1 VPTPS
6 SLNQSVRC
14 PKQRPHLHCSL
25 LPFLFP
31 PRLRPRRVE
40 ATARALPNLRV
51 TPVTVVRERALP
63 NLQVT
68 PVTVVRARALPNLR
82 VTPATVVRERVLPNL
97 QVTPATVVRERALP
111 NLQVTPVTVVR
122 ERALPNLQVTPV
134 TVVRERALPSLRV
147 KRVLRITQAFEKP
160 RRAAMRR
167 YRIEAWQLLS
177 LWATRKMFA
186 SEFSL
191 GGATNVLHRM
201 LGRRHSCTH

>member
-122 ERALPNLQVTPV
+122 ERALP
-134 TVVRERALPSLRV
+134 SLRV

>member
-51 TPVTVVRERALP
+51 TP
-63 NLQVT
+63 
-68 PVTVVRARALPNLR
+68 
-82 VTPATVVRERVLPNL
+82 ATVVRERVLPNL
-97 QVTPATVVRERALP
+97 QVTPA
-111 NLQVTPVTVVR
+111 TVVR

>member
-40 ATARALPNLRV
+40 ATARALPNLR
-51 TPVTVVRERALP
+51 
-63 NLQVT
+63 
-68 PVTVVRARALPNLR
+68 
-82 VTPATVVRERVLPNL
+82 
-97 QVTPATVVRERALP
+97 
-111 NLQVTPVTVVR
+111 VTPVTVVR